1 MSFLTKFSLKNGAAI
16 FIVALLLMGG
26 GLYSFNGLKSELL
39 PNIDLPNVTVTTI
52 YPGASADDVDK
63 KLTVPL
69 ENVLKG
75 TESIEEIQSQSLESV
90 SRIQMSF
97 PFGADMEKLTQQIK
111 DAVENVKLPEDA
123 QTPTVNRL
131 SFGAFPIVSLALFP
145 QKSDQNVAKW
155 VQETLKPDLEKIP
168 GVSAAAISGVPQ
180 TFLEVTVDPAKASLN
195 GVGLS
200 SIKEAING
208 AFFSFPAGSVQE
220 NSIKV
225 PIHIEQKIT
234 TLAQLQTLTV
244 RSPLTNQAVRLADL
258 AEIRAVEQRAEISRY
273 NGKDSIALLITK
285 KQDANTVQVAED
297 VYNILDKNKDKI
309 QYATIFDQAEAVDSS
324 IKELISK
331 GLYGALFAALTVLLF
346 LRNIRATLIAI
357 LSIPLSLL
365 IAAIFI
371 KWWGLTLNVMSLAGM
386 TVAVGRVVDDSIIV
400 IENIFRKILRN
411 PNADRRELT
420 LEGTREMLS
429 AILSSTITTVV
440 VFMPLG
446 LVGGITGEIFL
457 PFAVTVVVALLA
469 SFFVSITIVPVLA
482 RVSFNKAPKEP
493 KEPYYVRLYERII
506 RSALAHKALT
516 LFIAFLLL
524 IGSGVLY
531 AFGNVGFVFLPNEK
545 VKIVA
550 ATIELPASTTLEKT
564 NDVSLAIEGRLEEQK
579 NRYPKRSISIGNF
592 DFESGTTLPNRAT
605 YFIELAE
612 GSDVPLEVKNIETV
626 LKDVLE
632 AQAPGA
638 TWAVREQGGGG
649 PPSNNNVDIKL
660 YSSDL
665 SQLEKAALQVEQWMK
680 QRSDLKQVTNNL
692 QEKQQQWAVLLD
704 GEKMKAANLS
714 SFAVL
719 GVIADRTRPVNAGI
733 FNLEGVDQEVR
744 LSYSK
749 SLQGKAELESLLL
762 FGPQGPKKLSDV
774 ARVEREDVYT
784 SIQKLEGRIYAKISG
799 QVIGNDIRAV
809 STAVTAG
816 VKNLTLPQ
824 GVSLESGGGSD
835 QTVQT
840 FVDLGVAMAIAIG
853 LVYLTMLVFFGKLRV
868 PFIIMTSLLFV
879 PIGAL
884 IGLILAREPLSL
896 SAMIGLLMLIGIVV
910 TNAIVMVDRINQN
923 RSAGLT
929 IRESLIESGKTRLR
943 PILMTAIA
951 TIAALLPLVFS
962 TPEGGIISRGLAVVV
977 VGGLTTSTLLTVVFL
992 PVVYEL
998 AFFRQH
1004 RQEKRNAT
1012 SKPVA
1017 PKKK

>member
-1 MSFLTKFSLKNGAAI
+1 
-16 FIVALLLMGG
+16 
-26 GLYSFNGLKSELL
+26 
-39 PNIDLPNVTVTTI
+39 
-52 YPGASADDVDK
+52 
-63 KLTVPL
+63 
-69 ENVLKG
+69 
-75 TESIEEIQSQSLESV
+75 
-90 SRIQMSF
+90 
-97 PFGADMEKLTQQIK
+97 
-111 DAVENVKLPEDA
+111 
-123 QTPTVNRL
+123 
-131 SFGAFPIVSLALFP
+131 
-145 QKSDQNVAKW
+145 
-155 VQETLKPDLEKIP
+155 
-168 GVSAAAISGVPQ
+168 
-180 TFLEVTVDPAKASLN
+180 
-195 GVGLS
+195 
-200 SIKEAING
+200 
-208 AFFSFPAGSVQE
+208 
-220 NSIKV
+220 
-225 PIHIEQKIT
+225 
-234 TLAQLQTLTV
+234 
-244 RSPLTNQAVRLADL
+244 
-258 AEIRAVEQRAEISRY
+258 
-273 NGKDSIALLITK
+273 
-285 KQDANTVQVAED
+285 
-297 VYNILDKNKDKI
+297 
-309 QYATIFDQAEAVDSS
+309 
-324 IKELISK
+324 
-331 GLYGALFAALTVLLF
+331 
-346 LRNIRATLIAI
+346 
-357 LSIPLSLL
+357 
-365 IAAIFI
+365 
-371 KWWGLTLNVMSLAGM
+371 
-386 TVAVGRVVDDSIIV
+386 
-400 IENIFRKILRN
+400 
-411 PNADRRELT
+411 
-420 LEGTREMLS
+420 
-429 AILSSTITTVV
+429 
-440 VFMPLG
+440 
-446 LVGGITGEIFL
+446 
-457 PFAVTVVVALLA
+457 
-469 SFFVSITIVPVLA
+469 
-482 RVSFNKAPKEP
+482 
-493 KEPYYVRLYERII
+493 
-506 RSALAHKALT
+506 
-516 LFIAFLLL
+516 
-524 IGSGVLY
+524 
-531 AFGNVGFVFLPNEK
+531 
-545 VKIVA
+545 
-550 ATIELPASTTLEKT
+550 
-564 NDVSLAIEGRLEEQK
+564 
-579 NRYPKRSISIGNF
+579 
-592 DFESGTTLPNRAT
+592 
-605 YFIELAE
+605 
-612 GSDVPLEVKNIETV
+612 
-626 LKDVLE
+626 
-632 AQAPGA
+632 
-638 TWAVREQGGGG
+638 
-649 PPSNNNVDIKL
+649 L

-665 SQLEKAALQVEQWMK
+665 TQLEKAALQVEQWMK
-680 QRSDLKQVTNNL
+680 QRDDLKQVTNNL

-744 LSYSK
+744 LSYNK

-799 QVIGNDIRAV
+799 QVVGNDIRAV
-809 STAVTAG
+809 STAVTAD

-1012 SKPVA
+1012 SKNPA